1 MVRPNNVEN
10 TILQALTQILQNQ
23 QNVNVQAH
31 PAPHVVDHQGSF
43 SWIASQLTRNKAKTY
58 GGEVDPIELSEWF
71 RDMEKNFSLYD
82 VQDRDKV
89 KLASHFLVKE
99 ADRWW
104 TITEPSVTQDPT
116 FDWNRFKTLVET
128 RFYPKEL
135 KQQKLKEFIDFKQ
148 GGLSVQAFTDKF
160 NDLAHYAP
168 KFVKDEDERVYFY
181 RSKLNPKL
189 ESMVRRDS
197 TTFVAVYDDA
207 LWAENSLKAIDDDAK
222 TRSHSTSY
230 RPNFHG
236 KRPFVPSPSPNYAN
250 KRFVPRTQE
259 PKVQE
264 PRRQEPSGQVS
275 QSSNNNLN
283 LEKARKCFN
292 CKQALHPGVGCY
304 NRPLTCYHCKKPGHR
319 YNDCPDRKTSTT
331 PPSTQA
337 PKAKPR
343 GTIFVMSRAEAA
355 AHPDIITGKANVV
368 ADALSRKSI
377 HSLSAIRVL
386 PDDLCAEFRK
396 LSLQIVESGFDYL
409 GAMVAEP
416 VILREIRDNLV
427 DDATFKRFQTKLLEG
442 KAKDCEI
449 DASGYLRYQSRMYVP
464 RCR

>member
-1 MVRPNNVEN
+1 
-10 TILQALTQILQNQ
+10 
-23 QNVNVQAH
+23 
-31 PAPHVVDHQGSF
+31 
-43 SWIASQLTRNKAKTY
+43 
-58 GGEVDPIELSEWF
+58 
-71 RDMEKNFSLYD
+71 MEKNFSLYD
-82 VQDRDKV
+82 VQDREKV

-99 ADRWW
+99 ADR
-104 TITEPSVTQDPT
+104 
-116 FDWNRFKTLVET
+116 
-128 RFYPKEL
+128 
-135 KQQKLKEFIDFKQ
+135 QQKLKEFIEFKQ

-160 NDLAHYAP
+160 NDLAYYAP

-207 LWAENSLKAIDDDAK
+207 FWAENSLKAIDDDAK
-222 TRSHSTSY
+222 SRSHSTSY

-236 KRPFVPSPSPNYAN
+236 KRPFVPSPSLNYAN
-250 KRFVPRTQE
+250 KRFVPSVQE
-259 PKVQE
+259 PRVQE

-292 CKQALHPGVGCY
+292 CKQAVHPGVGCY
-304 NRPLTCYHCKKPGHR
+304 NRPLICYICKKPGHHA
-319 YNDCPDRKTSTT
+319 NACPKKKDD
-331 PPSTQA
+331 PP

-343 GTIFVMSRAEAA
+343 ETIYVMSRAKVA

-368 ADALSRKSI
+368 ADALSRKSTL
-377 HSLSAIRVL
+377 SLSVIRVL
-386 PDDLCAEFRK
+386 SDDLCAEFRK

-416 VILREIRDNLV
+416 VILREIRDNLNDIV
-427 DDATFKRFQTKLLEG
+427 TYVGKCLTCQQVKIEHKRPGGLLQPLDMPLWKWESISMDFVMTLPKTVGGKDA
-442 KAKDCEI
+442 
-449 DASGYLRYQSRMYVP
+449 V
-464 RCR
+464 

>member
-1 MVRPNNVEN
+1 
-10 TILQALTQILQNQ
+10 
-23 QNVNVQAH
+23 
-31 PAPHVVDHQGSF
+31 
-43 SWIASQLTRNKAKTY
+43 
-58 GGEVDPIELSEWF
+58 
-71 RDMEKNFSLYD
+71 MEKNFSLYD

-104 TITEPSVTQDPT
+104 TITGPSVTQDPT

-283 LEKARKCFN
+283 LEKARKVSFLGHVIS
-292 CKQALHPGVGCY
+292 KEGVMV
-304 NRPLTCYHCKKPGHR
+304 
-319 YNDCPDRKTSTT
+319 D
-331 PPSTQA
+331 PSKIEA
-337 PKAKPR
+337 
-343 GTIFVMSRAEAA
+343 VMEWKS
-355 AHPDIITGKANVV
+355 PTNVGKANVV

-416 VILREIRDNLV
+416 VILRDIRDNLV
-427 DDATFKRFQTKLLEG
+427 DDATFKRFQANWEKSLPLVEFSYNNSYHASIKMAPYEALYGRKCRSPICWNQASDVRDLGPDKLAETIDQVKIIRERMKAAQDRQKSYADIHRRPLEFEIGDKVFLKVSPMKGVKRFGVKG
-442 KAKDCEI
+442 KLSPKYIGPYDVE
-449 DASGYLRYQSRMYVP
+449 VH
-464 RCR
+464 